1 MATLASLAL
10 GVVGGACAL
19 PSYDVDPSIDALV
32 AGKGGVASGGAS
44 AHAGSGTGGTSGTGS
59 SGAPT
64 MNPSA
69 GAPAGN
75 GGASAAAGAG
85 ACPDETSGS
94 VPKSPGKVTPA
105 IVLIDDVVVQDAKQS
120 RVIDEWQFNDGATI
134 ADTETDPR
142 PGNRW
147 SRTSLFG
154 DPNKVSRVPGAHS
167 TFLSCDGAPT
177 NGSVKNLIPFSL
189 AGQYYEV
196 SVLFQPA
203 DYSGDV
209 ISAKVKLVAGG
220 APDEGCP
227 AHAML
232 YGIGITGTQS
242 AETPNEPITLSAGAW
257 LNLTLTVP
265 STGFTKLG
273 ELGVRVTTYPC
284 L

>member
-1 MATLASLAL
+1 MSSLRSASLLVLAL
-10 GVVGGACAL
+10 GAAGGACVL
-19 PSYDVDPSIDALV
+19 PSYDVDPAIDSLV
-32 AGKGGVASGGAS
+32 AGAGGVGSAGGP
-44 AHAGSGTGGTSGTGS
+44 AHAGGGSA
-59 SGAPT
+59 GAPV
-64 MNPSA
+64 NPSA
-69 GAPAGN
+69 GAPAMGGAPPA
-75 GGASAAAGAG
+75 GGASS
-85 ACPDETSGS
+85 CPDETSGS
-94 VPKSPGKVTPA
+94 VAKSPGKVTPA

-120 RVIDEWQFNDGATI
+120 RVISEWQFSDGATI
-134 ADTETDPR
+134 VDTDTDPR
-142 PGNRW
+142 PGNKW

-177 NGSVKNLIPFSL
+177 NGSLKNLIPFSL
-189 AGQYYEV
+189 AGQYYED
-196 SVLFQPA
+196 SALFQPA
-203 DYSGDV
+203 DYSGNV

-232 YGIGITGTQS
+232 YGIGITGTK
-242 AETPNEPITLSAGAW
+242 ATETPNEPITLSAGVW